1 MADRA
6 VSEVLSFALVFSL
19 IVASIILVSVSGLG
33 ALQNAR
39 DAEQMENAERAFDVL
54 SDNIADLH
62 KQGAPSRATEVSLGE
77 ASLRTGENT
86 TISVQVHDGTA
97 PKDVGT
103 WEIRPII
110 YAGNQE
116 RELVYE
122 AGAVYRTNRDS
133 GVQKRTP
140 PILVSDDRVLITV
153 VGTTASGQQSLGG
166 STVLVRTNH
175 RNSNVSFADT
185 GGNIEHVNISVDSDP
200 RREELWQSYFERE
213 GFTCAA
219 NGWCNFT
226 SSSGDI
232 QRTYVVYHD
241 IAVEIDQ

>member
-86 TISVQVHDGTA
+86 TISVHVHDGTA

-122 AGAVYRTNRDS
+122 AGAVYRTNRDG

-153 VGTTASGQQSLGG
+153 VGTTASDQQSLGG

-175 RNSNVSFADT
+175 RSSNVSFADT
-185 GGNIEHVNISVDSDP
+185 DGNIEHVNISVDSAP
-200 RREELWQSYFERE
+200 QREALWQSYFESE